1 MNNVTATSDAGAG
14 SGPSDTE
21 PRSYFTNLV
30 IRWTFAA
37 DINATQAADAQF
49 QSLES
54 ALESADGDIRDAM
67 HLMDDQHGKTA
78 IDATNSL
85 QTLSETCADVSKDAK
100 KLRTAL
106 SRYASAMGV
115 VRSRF
120 EGFISEASAHGMTVK
135 GDYRNCSLSYED
147 RPPESHAQYFFDLKP
162 RVDYARSL
170 YNQAEKEFA
179 DALDVINP
187 EADTEWIR
195 NAKAYVTSYYIPS
208 SDNPAATSVGPIQAW
223 TSGWATALRG
233 GRSYYHRGNYRPPAN
248 LADMSYWKRVTAKG
262 DVFNWSWFGIHSAAG
277 ESRLAAPIKGLNTV
291 GAVAGRVFPIVN
303 GTMTGL
309 ESLRSDDINHPEMGD
324 GEKVVRAAIKGTFTA
339 GAELIGGGAGAYAGG
354 LVGVPLGGPIGAVIG
369 YVGGGL
375 TGGFLGNESGKFLG
389 DSFNNYIVHPFV
401 KWWNS

>member
-100 KLRTAL
+100 NLRTAL
-106 SRYASAMGV
+106 SRYASAMSV
-115 VRSRF
+115 VRSRY

-147 RPPESHAQYFFDLKP
+147 RPPESHAQYFFRP
-162 RVDYARSL
+162 
-170 YNQAEKEFA
+170 Q
-179 DALDVINP
+179 
-187 EADTEWIR
+187 
-195 NAKAYVTSYYIPS
+195 
-208 SDNPAATSVGPIQAW
+208 
-223 TSGWATALRG
+223 TA
-233 GRSYYHRGNYRPPAN
+233 
-248 LADMSYWKRVTAKG
+248 
-262 DVFNWSWFGIHSAAG
+262 
-277 ESRLAAPIKGLNTV
+277 SRLYTKPV
-291 GAVAGRVFPIVN
+291 
-303 GTMTGL
+303 
-309 ESLRSDDINHPEMGD
+309 
-324 GEKVVRAAIKGTFTA
+324 
-339 GAELIGGGAGAYAGG
+339 
-354 LVGVPLGGPIGAVIG
+354 
-369 YVGGGL
+369 
-375 TGGFLGNESGKFLG
+375 
-389 DSFNNYIVHPFV
+389 
-401 KWWNS
+401 